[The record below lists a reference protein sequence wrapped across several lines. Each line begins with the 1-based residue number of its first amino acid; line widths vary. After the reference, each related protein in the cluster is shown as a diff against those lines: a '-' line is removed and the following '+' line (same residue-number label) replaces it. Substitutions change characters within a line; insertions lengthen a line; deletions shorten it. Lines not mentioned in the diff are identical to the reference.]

1 MKLRVGRD
9 KYQIDQF
16 LADLTFS
23 VPCNDWLMLSNR
35 QTRNK
40 KWPQQEDVERIIL
53 VGIHLAQ
60 LSQKEYKQGLTWKI
74 SFSKDEV
81 EISKLIPEVA
91 RTCFVALKVIAKDY
105 LLVNCCCLK
114 SYHLKTILHS
124 IETTGLKFWCEEY
137 LKECFSQFLINL
149 TIAIEGK
156 RFPHFWLPHINLFE
170 DLSEKKAKEVVESFS
185 KVKEKPEKFIEL
197 LTEEGEK
204 NQTDNTKL
212 ALKLNFLNL
221 L

>member
-1 MKLRVGRD
+1 MKLRVGRG

-124 IETTGLKFWCEEY
+124 IETTGLKFWCEEH

-156 RFPHFWLPHINLFE
+156 RFPHLWLPDINLFE

-185 KVKEKPEKFIEL
+185 ESQRKARKIYRAF
-197 LTEEGEK
+197 
-204 NQTDNTKL
+204 N
-212 ALKLNFLNL
+212 
-221 L
+221 